1 MLSLMF
7 MIAWKHHKFQPET
20 LLVTKLILDHKNK
33 TNKEM
38 EMKKEVNLNVS
49 HALMYI
55 LQVAY

>member
-1 MLSLMF
+1 MF

-20 LLVTKLILDHKNK
+20 VLLTKLILDHKNK